1 MEDALQLYS
10 TMRQKNCVNLVTHN
24 TIMEGFYKDGNC
36 KMASKIWAHI
46 LEDKLQPDIILYNI
60 TLMGLSSCG
69 RVTDAVGFLDD
80 ALGCGVLP
88 TAITWNILVRAVIF

>member
-1 MEDALQLYS
+1 MLYS
-10 TMRQKNCVNLVTHN
+10 FRHKKCVNVVTHN
-24 TIMEGFYKDGNC
+24 TIMEGFYKVGNC
-36 KMASKIWAHI
+36 EMASKIWAHI
-46 LEDKLQPDIILYNI
+46 LEDELQPDIISYNI
-60 TLMGLSSCG
+60 TLKGLCSCG